1 MAMTMPQGLRLEPMV
16 ADIQRLLKV
25 GARMY
30 MCMTRA
36 TLDRHGRDGEMPV
49 RLGLRAYGHWRGT
62 EMREAHHALG
72 LDINMRN
79 LIQCWDSAS
88 VFIVKDR
95 EDTAP
100 DYKPFDTRFDVHLCP
115 ASMAWKEDD
124 FHQWGHVYCDEF
136 HQACASTYHPDGHV
150 VIPENLMKGDDH
162 CHFQWVMPPD
172 AEKLDLG
179 EPTELGRRLARD
191 YQAESD
197 IEGAWQALKRTN
209 RLVGGRFV
217 TAARVLVEKFGDD
230 GVETIRDAM
239 RRWGR
244 MRGEHLRVEHE
255 EAGIPISPAS
265 FMRHHDLPRTP
276 STCRGRR
283 SANRAKPIVVDEFD
297 ESQALSNLGRA
308 HLVQCHRFSLCD
320 HRFSSPPPYSNSKG
334 CSVSSMLA
342 ERALVR
348 IRSPAAARPSLR
360 ADHALSR
367 APNLRAA
374 R

>member
-136 HQACASTYHPDGHV
+136 HQACASNYHPDGHV

-265 FMRHHDLPRTP
+265 FMRHHDLPCSTVWDMEEREASDECFHAVVRDTP
-276 STCRGRR
+276 HDEAWRDMDADPVLGPIWYECSYATMCDAYISNARLEWKRLICRVDD
-283 SANRAKPIVVDEFD
+283 ANEIRI
-297 ESQALSNLGRA
+297 
-308 HLVQCHRFSLCD
+308 
-320 HRFSSPPPYSNSKG
+320 
-334 CSVSSMLA
+334 
-342 ERALVR
+342 ERG
-348 IRSPAAARPSLR
+348 
-360 ADHALSR
+360 
-367 APNLRAA
+367 
-374 R
+374 

>member
-36 TLDRHGRDGEMPV
+36 TLDRHGHDGEMPV

-79 LIQCWDSAS
+79 LILCWDSAS

-100 DYKPFDTRFDVHLCP
+100 DYKPYDTRFDVHLCP

-124 FHQWGHVYCDEF
+124 FHRWGHVYCDEF
-136 HQACASTYHPDGHV
+136 HQACASTYHPDGNV

-172 AEKLDLG
+172 AQKLGLG
-179 EPTELGRRLARD
+179 EPTELGKRLARD
-191 YQAESD
+191 YRAESD

-217 TAARVLVEKFGDD
+217 TAARVLVDKFGTE

-244 MRGEHLRVEHE
+244 MRGEHLRVDHE
-255 EAGIPISPAS
+255 KAGIPVSPAS
-265 FMRHHDLPRTP
+265 FMRHHDLPF
-276 STCRGRR
+276 STVWDIEEIEADDDC
-283 SANRAKPIVVDEFD
+283 F
-297 ESQALSNLGRA
+297 Q
-308 HLVQCHRFSLCD
+308 
-320 HRFSSPPPYSNSKG
+320 
-334 CSVSSMLA
+334 
-342 ERALVR
+342 ALVR
-348 IRSPAAARPSLR
+348 DTPHDEAWRDMDTEPVLGPIWYECSYAAMCEAYLPNARLEWKRLICRGDDTNEIRIERG
-360 ADHALSR
+360 
-367 APNLRAA
+367 
-374 R
+374 

>member
-136 HQACASTYHPDGHV
+136 HQACASNYHPDGHV
-150 VIPENLMKGDDH
+150 VIP
-162 CHFQWVMPPD
+162 
-172 AEKLDLG
+172 
-179 EPTELGRRLARD
+179 
-191 YQAESD
+191 
-197 IEGAWQALKRTN
+197 RT
-209 RLVGGRFV
+209 
-217 TAARVLVEKFGDD
+217 
-230 GVETIRDAM
+230 
-239 RRWGR
+239 
-244 MRGEHLRVEHE
+244 
-255 EAGIPISPAS
+255 
-265 FMRHHDLPRTP
+265 
-276 STCRGRR
+276 
-283 SANRAKPIVVDEFD
+283 
-297 ESQALSNLGRA
+297 
-308 HLVQCHRFSLCD
+308 
-320 HRFSSPPPYSNSKG
+320 
-334 CSVSSMLA
+334 
-342 ERALVR
+342 
-348 IRSPAAARPSLR
+348 
-360 ADHALSR
+360 
-367 APNLRAA
+367 
-374 R
+374 